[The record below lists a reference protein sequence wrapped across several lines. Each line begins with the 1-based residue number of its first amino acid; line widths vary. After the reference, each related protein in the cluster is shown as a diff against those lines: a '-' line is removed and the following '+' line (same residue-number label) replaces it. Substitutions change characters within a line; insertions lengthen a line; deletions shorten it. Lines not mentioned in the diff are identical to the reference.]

1 MYTFKISYRTMD
13 NAGNFGTKK
22 ALLSYLQPG
31 CQGKDE
37 ENRAEEAG
45 DEIIS

>member
-1 MYTFKISYRTMD
+1 MD

-31 CQGKDE
+31 CQGNDE
-37 ENRAEEAG
+37 ENTELRGQVMKSAQK
-45 DEIIS
+45 